1 MEFWIDIETSDGNK
15 LGSGPITTAT
25 NWEHTPRLDA
35 AGTFSFTMPASDPKA
50 ALLQH
55 KRVVRCR
62 AIVNGT
68 VTDLG
73 AGVIDEISVNVGD
86 PTMLDVSGPD
96 IMQELATRTVG
107 RLAIC
112 EQAWV
117 DLNDPAR
124 SMVGWYRN
132 SVQDGQTVA
141 NEDILIPEAHD
152 GNLGTYAEIY
162 LRSERVGY
170 PEACTW
176 LYVGHD
182 ARFDAVAMHIS
193 KGNTNDN
200 TPLRLQYYNGED
212 WVALSHTDGTAV
224 DGRTWAQSGNIT
236 FNRPAD
242 WARYTAAYGG
252 GDWFWV
258 RMTVVRVPPSDPSGT
273 SYVKL
278 NEVRVYADVPTT
290 DGINQIMAHAP
301 STWTRSGYPATASE
315 KYIEYDGESVLQALI
330 MLTEQGGQSGGAP
343 AREHFRLGA
352 GRAVDWLGTS
362 APSSGLRAVRAGNAI
377 AAEGAGELCLIESLQ
392 ERRDASEAVT
402 RIYPWS
408 QDGINLALTTRSA
421 PTGYTFSRGGNY
433 LQHNAGAG
441 ALGLIEAWV
450 RFTDVSMQQSD
461 SYTEHPV
468 MTSNALFD
476 RALEYLRTH
485 GEAQR
490 FYDLS
495 VVQFPKL
502 LRPGETIDVVYHDYV
517 DGYHAVDIDT
527 VALGT
532 PLHILAPTIRIT
544 PEGVGTI
551 ALEVA
556 TIDRP
561 AQSDASVLAN
571 TVRDVQRMSGTVS
584 NVTTQII
591 SGDVGGDADTVDGFH
606 ASAIPTPN
614 TLLALNANAQWP
626 LSTIPDGYDHTK
638 LSNVLPDQHHNPVS
652 LSASAQ
658 YLLSLNDQQIDMPGV
673 AASRV
678 LASPI
683 GSSGTPQF
691 RADVGLNSL
700 TLGTKLTTPLIDS
713 AAALMLSPT
722 TRTQT
727 DKAIGSDDYI
737 SRLTGWQITPYGA
750 ADFRFG
756 YFDELHAQ
764 SFIADLEQA
773 LAGGQIICKS
783 VAPLAADFIAP
794 APGAS
799 GDLYVHEFPGFGGF
813 RVFVDGDLI
822 RLRQFYRESPGSMT
836 YTEDTTIPA
845 NELVYHAGVV
855 SVADGVTLTVEG
867 ELVADYG
874 NSLYITDCWGTVAY
888 HSTTDGVQRYTF
900 TRSSGDRAGQAPTGA
915 VIKAES
921 LALDYGISGNGYYEV
936 NAIDGPMAENSP
948 YAQVVT
954 WSDHPADGLSLRT
967 RMGNLRGVFGTADEF
982 GLYAGDGISAS
993 SRYLRISNEAVE
1005 LRNLPLL
1012 MLGNSG
1018 ARVEA
1023 HSGGLFGLDNSGAGS
1038 FALVTN
1044 PVSWQGQAL
1053 GAGDVMLGGA
1063 DQYVHW
1069 DASEARLTVAGDI
1082 LIHEQGGIFG
1092 RDDGGAGSF
1101 ALVTGPV
1108 TWAGQALGAGD
1119 VMIGSATAGQ
1129 YIHWDASETRLT
1141 VAGDILIQDPVIG
1154 WNDILNKPAGAARLG
1169 TGTPSSTGLWL
1180 TGTRLGYWN
1189 ASVNDWQA
1197 VIQSD
1202 GVTRF
1207 GRNVSGSTAMT
1218 WDPITG
1224 RLRFFGGGASLPRME
1239 LRADGALHIGIHS
1252 SDPGVDGY
1260 VFLNQDGIS
1269 FQDGRSAFWGAGTG
1283 SANISGWT
1291 DPYLG
1296 TPQHSHRVSLSV
1308 RGRRMRIDGVWC
1320 IAIPE

>member
-1 MEFWIDIETSDGNK
+1 MEFWIDIEAGDGNK

-55 KRVVRCR
+55 KRVARCR
-62 AIVNGT
+62 AIVGGT

-73 AGVIDEISVNVGD
+73 AGIIDEISVNVGD

-112 EQAWV
+112 EQGWRS
-117 DLNDPAR
+117 LNDPAR
-124 SMVGWYRN
+124 SMLGWFRN
-132 SVQDGQTVA
+132 SLSGDNIVP
-141 NEDILIPEAHD
+141 NEDIAIPLSHD
-152 GNLGTYAEIY
+152 GNADTYESIY
-162 LRSERVGY
+162 LQSELDGF
-170 PEACTW
+170 PTHGAW

-182 ARFDAVAMHIS
+182 ARFDRIRLTFS
-193 KGNTNDN
+193 QYNTNDDCI
-200 TPLRLQYYNGED
+200 LQCQYYNGSG
-212 WVALSHTDGTAV
+212 WSTLNHTDGTRV
-224 DGRTWAQSGNIT
+224 GTRTWAQSGEIT
-236 FNRPAD
+236 FNRPAN
-242 WARYTAAYGG
+242 WARYTAAYGAG
-252 GDWFWV
+252 NWFWV
-258 RMTVVRVPPSDPSGT
+258 RMRVQRVPPANPSST
-273 SYVKL
+273 SYVRL
-278 NEVRVYADVPTT
+278 NEVEVYADIPTT
-290 DGINQIMAHAP
+290 NGVNLIMNHAP
-301 STWTRSGYPATASE
+301 TTWTRSGYPQTVTE
-315 KYIEYDGESVLQALI
+315 KYLEFDGETVLAALI
-330 MLTEQGGQSGGAP
+330 ALCEQGGQSSNEAI
-343 AREHFRLGA
+343 REHFRLGT
-352 GRAVDWLGTS
+352 GRAIEWLGTTQ
-362 APSSGLRAVRAGNAI
+362 PSSGLRAQRGGDAT
-377 AAEGAGELCLIESLQ
+377 EGGGELCIIESLT
-392 ERRDASEAVT
+392 ERRDSSEAVT
-402 RIYPWS
+402 RIYPTS
-408 QDGINLALTTRSA
+408 ADGITLALTTRSA

-441 ALGLIEAWV
+441 ALGIIEAWM
-450 RFTDVSMQQSD
+450 RFSDVSTQQAD
-461 SYTEHPV
+461 SRTEHPT
-468 MTSNALFD
+468 MASNALFD
-476 RALEYLRTH
+476 RVVEYLRTH

-606 ASAIPTPN
+606 ASNTPNPN

-727 DKAIGSDDYI
+727 DRAIASDDYI

-794 APGAS
+794 APGGD

-813 RVFVDGDLI
+813 RVFVDDDLI

-845 NELVYHAGVV
+845 NEFVYHAGVV

-900 TRSSGDRAGQAPTGA
+900 TRSGGDRAGQAPTGA

-982 GLYAGDGISAS
+982 GLYAGDGVSAS

-1005 LRNLPLL
+1005 MRNLPLL

-1023 HSGGLFGLDNSGAGS
+1023 HSGGLFGLDNSGAGA

-1053 GAGDVMLGGA
+1053 D
-1063 DQYVHW
+1063 
-1069 DASEARLTVAGDI
+1069 
-1082 LIHEQGGIFG
+1082 
-1092 RDDGGAGSF
+1092 
-1101 ALVTGPV
+1101 
-1108 TWAGQALGAGD
+1108 AGD

-1141 VAGDILIQDPVIG
+1141 VAGDILIQNPVID
-1154 WNDILNKPAGAARLG
+1154 WNDVLNKPAGAARLG

-1180 TGTRLGYWN
+1180 TATRLGYWN

-1218 WDPITG
+1218 WDPSTG

-1252 SDPGVDGY
+1252 SDPSVDGR

-1283 SANISGWT
+1283 STTLSGST
-1291 DPYLG
+1291 DTYWG
-1296 TPQHSHRVSLSV
+1296 DPQHSHRVSLSV
-1308 RGRRMRIDGVWC
+1308 SGRRMRIDGVWC

>member
-193 KGNTNDN
+193 EGNTNDN

-421 PTGYTFSRGGNY
+421 PAGYTLSKAGNY
-433 LQHNAGAG
+433 LQHDAGHT

-638 LSNVLPDQHHNPVS
+638 LSNVQPDQHHNPVS
-652 LSASAQ
+652 LSAAAQ
-658 YLLSLNDQQIDMPGV
+658 YLLSLDDQQIDMPGV

-727 DKAIGSDDYI
+727 DRAIASDDYI

-794 APGAS
+794 APGGD

-915 VIKAES
+915 LIHAET

-954 WSDHPADGLSLRT
+954 WADHPANGLSLRA

-982 GLYAGDGISAS
+982 GLYAGDGVSAS
-993 SRYLRISNEAVE
+993 SRYLRISKRGGGAAQPAAADVGQQRRAGGGT
-1005 LRNLPLL
+1005 LRRTVRAGQLWR
-1012 MLGNSG
+1012 GGVRAGDESG
-1018 ARVEA
+1018 LVA
-1023 HSGGLFGLDNSGAGS
+1023 GAG
-1038 FALVTN
+1038 
-1044 PVSWQGQAL
+1044 
-1053 GAGDVMLGGA
+1053 AGRGRRDDRQRHGGA
-1063 DQYVHW
+1063 VYPLGRVR
-1069 DASEARLTVAGDI
+1069 DAP
-1082 LIHEQGGIFG
+1082 
-1092 RDDGGAGSF
+1092 DGGGRHPHPRPGHW
-1101 ALVTGPV
+1101 LERHTQQTG
-1108 TWAGQALGAGD
+1108 
-1119 VMIGSATAGQ
+1119 
-1129 YIHWDASETRLT
+1129 RR
-1141 VAGDILIQDPVIG
+1141 
-1154 WNDILNKPAGAARLG
+1154 GAAGHRHAK
-1169 TGTPSSTGLWL
+1169 SSTGLWL
-1180 TGTRLGYWN
+1180 TATRLGYWN

-1218 WDPITG
+1218 WDPSTG

-1252 SDPGVDGY
+1252 SDPSVDGR

-1283 SANISGWT
+1283 STTLSGST
-1291 DPYLG
+1291 DTYWG
-1296 TPQHSHRVSLSV
+1296 DPQHSHRVSLSV
-1308 RGRRMRIDGVWC
+1308 SGRRMRIDGVWC

>member
-1 MEFWIDIETSDGNK
+1 MEFWIDVEDSAGNK

-25 NWEHTPRLDA
+25 KWEYTPRMDA
-35 AGTFSFTMPASDPKA
+35 AGSFSFEVPAADEQSG
-50 ALLQH
+50 LLQS
-55 KRVVRCR
+55 KRVVRCYG
-62 AIVNGT
+62 IIDGQ
-68 VTDLG
+68 VTELG
-73 AGVIDEISVNVGD
+73 AGIIDDVRVRVGN
-86 PTMLDVSGPD
+86 PPAIVVSGND
-96 IMQELATRTVG
+96 LLTELGTRSVG
-107 RLAIC
+107 HLVIC
-112 EQAWV
+112 ERDWV
-117 DLNDPAR
+117 DLA
-124 SMVGWYRN
+124 
-132 SVQDGQTVA
+132 DGDFGNLAWIRV
-141 NEDILIPEAHD
+141 NEQGEPNPDTAIPNAHD
-152 GNLGTYAEIY
+152 GNPSTYAEIY
-162 LRSERVGY
+162 LRSDKAGY
-170 PEACTW
+170 PEYGTW
-176 LYVGHD
+176 LYVGRD
-182 ARFDAVAMHIS
+182 SRFDRIRMTLS
-193 KGNTNDN
+193 QFNTNAN
-200 TPLRLQYYNGED
+200 TPLLLQYFDGTAWKN
-212 WVALSHTDGTAV
+212 LSHTDGTAV
-224 DGRTWAQSGNIT
+224 SGRTWAQSGDIT
-236 FNRPAD
+236 FTRPGD
-242 WARYTAAYGG
+242 WQRYTAV
-252 GDWFWV
+252 GDAGNWFWV
-258 RMTVVRVPPSDPSGT
+258 RMRVQRVPPADPSGT
-273 SYVKL
+273 SYVRVH
-278 NEVRVYADVPTT
+278 EVEVYADVPTT
-290 DGINQIMAHAP
+290 NGVNLIMGHAP
-301 STWTRSGYPATASE
+301 ETWQRTGYPATTRSHYLEFEGA
-315 KYIEYDGESVLQALI
+315 SVLAALVT
-330 MLTEQGGQSGGAP
+330 LSEQGGLIGGVP
-343 AREHFRLGA
+343 IREHFRLGS
-352 GRAVDWLGTS
+352 GRSVEWFSGFS
-362 APSSGLRAVRAGNAI
+362 SSGLRATQ
-377 AAEGAGELCLIESLQ
+377 AERPAPELCVIESL
-392 ERRDASEAVT
+392 SETTHSGDLVT
-402 RIYPWS
+402 RIYPS
-408 QDGINLALTTRSA
+408 SADGITLALTDRTA
-421 PTGYTFSRGGNY
+421 PAGYTLNKNENY
-433 LQHNAGAG
+433 LQHNAGYAAYG
-441 ALGLIEAWV
+441 RIDAWV
-450 RFTDVSMQQSD
+450 RFGEISMQQPD
-461 SYTEHPV
+461 SRVEHP
-468 MTSNALFD
+468 TLTANALFD
-476 RALEYLRTH
+476 RAIEFLRAR
-485 GEAQR
+485 GVPQR
-490 FYDLS
+490 YYELRVFA
-495 VVQFPKL
+495 PKL
-502 LRPGETIDVVYHDYV
+502 LRPGDTIHVVYHDYV
-517 DGYHAVDIDT
+517 DGGHRIDIDT
-527 VALGT
+527 VAGGS
-532 PLHILAPTIRIT
+532 PLVVLAPTLRLT
-544 PEGVGTI
+544 ADGAATVG
-551 ALEVA
+551 LDVA
-556 TIDRP
+556 TIDHP
-561 AQSDASVLAN
+561 APSDASVLAN
-571 TVRDVQRMSGTVS
+571 TVRDVQRMSGTVG

-591 SGDVGGDADTVDGFH
+591 SGDAGGDADTVDGLH
-606 ASAIPTPN
+606 ASITPIPW

-652 LSASAQ
+652 LSAAAQ

-727 DKAIGSDDYI
+727 DRAIASDDYI

-794 APGAS
+794 APGGD

-900 TRSSGDRAGQAPTGA
+900 TRSGGDRAGQAPTGA

-936 NAIDGPMAENSP
+936 NAIDGPMGENSP

-954 WSDHPADGLSLRT
+954 WSDHPADGLSLRA

-1005 LRNLPLL
+1005 MRNLPLL

-1023 HSGGLFGLDNSGAGS
+1023 HSGGLFGLDNSGAGA
-1038 FALVTN
+1038 FALATN

-1063 DQYVHW
+1063 GQYVHW

-1092 RDDGGAGSF
+1092 LDDGGAGSF

-1218 WDPITG
+1218 WDPSTG

-1252 SDPGVDGY
+1252 SDPSVDGY
-1260 VFLNQDGIS
+1260 VFLNHDGIS
-1269 FQDGRSAFWGAGTG
+1269 FQNGRSAFWGAGYG
-1283 SANISGWT
+1283 SAPVYGAVSEWGTFSG
-1291 DPYLG
+1291 Y
-1296 TPQHSHRVSLSV
+1296 VS
-1308 RGRRMRIDGVWC
+1308 GRRINIDGEWC
-1320 IAIPE
+1320 IAPMQ